1 MQKFKYLL
9 DTSTCIELLR
19 GNKNVRQFCIE
30 YSQLCCISE
39 ITAIELYYG
48 AYNAPPKYQ
57 KQELLKAEMLIESYK
72 KIGIDNIAGAFCH
85 EKIRLETSGEI
96 IEDFDLMIGVS
107 ARENNL
113 IVVTHNVKHFC
124 RIDNLVVE
132 DWTDK
137 KIDF

>member
-1 MQKFKYLL
+1 
-9 DTSTCIELLR
+9 
-19 GNKNVRQFCIE
+19 
-30 YSQLCCISE
+30 
-39 ITAIELYYG
+39 
-48 AYNAPPKYQ
+48 
-57 KQELLKAEMLIESYK
+57 MLIESYK